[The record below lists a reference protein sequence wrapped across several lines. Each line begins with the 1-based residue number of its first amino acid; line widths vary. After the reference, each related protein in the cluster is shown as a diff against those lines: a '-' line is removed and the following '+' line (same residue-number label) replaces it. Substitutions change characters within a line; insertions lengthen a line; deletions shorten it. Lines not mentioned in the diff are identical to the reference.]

1 MKLHLALGFLLAVLF
16 NQNLLTVHVE
26 AGDDFVRTRRVHFF
40 LNGNPYF
47 ANGFNAYW
55 LMYVGSDPSQRPK
68 VSTAFRE
75 AAAHGLTVARTWAF
89 SDGGYRPLQYAPG
102 SYNEQMFKG
111 LDFVIAEARKY
122 RIKLIL
128 SLANNYESF
137 GGKKQYVNWARSQGQ
152 YLTSDDDF
160 FRNPVV
166 KGYYKNHVKT
176 VLNRYNSF
184 TGMHYKDDPTIMA
197 WELMNEPRCTSDPS
211 GRTIQAWIMEM
222 ASHVKSI
229 DRNHLLEAG
238 LEGFYGQ
245 STPQKKR
252 LNPSLDIGTDF
263 IANNQ
268 IPGIDFATVHS
279 YPDQWLSS
287 SSEQYQLSFLNN
299 WLDAHIRDARII
311 LRKPILLAEF
321 GKSWKDPGFNTYQRD
336 QLFNIVYN
344 KIYWSAKTGGPAS
357 GGLFWQLLAGGMESF
372 RDGYEIILSERS
384 STANVI
390 AQQSHKLD
398 QIRKIFTR
406 RRNVQR
412 WKRARAKRRGGW
424 HALLGH
430 ACFATSSDRNMVSTI
445 RAHNLR
451 KLCTVPNIAFIGNKD
466 ILVSQTTSINSF
478 RKQHVPNAINM
489 LELNSLLKNLVK
501 TGDLHEARQMFD
513 VMPQR
518 DEVSWTIIISGY
530 VRAMKSSEALL
541 LFSKMWV
548 SPGLSMDP
556 FCLSIALKACALEFN
571 LNYGEL
577 LHGYLVKSGFIN
589 SVFAGSALLD
599 MYAKFGK
606 IELGIKVFDE
616 MPIKSVVSW
625 TAIITGLVHGGYYKK
640 GLVYLSEM
648 RKSGVEYDSYTLAI
662 VLKACACLGALNF
675 GREIHTHTVKRG
687 FNDTSY
693 VANSLST
700 MYNKCGKLDYGLRL
714 FDKMNTRDV
723 VSWTSIITTYVQMRE
738 DVNAIEAFTRMQ
750 EAGVSPNEF
759 TFAAV
764 IASCSGLV
772 RISWGEQLHA
782 HVLRIGLANTLSVA
796 NSLMTMYSKCGQIS
810 SAAMVFHGMSRRDT
824 ISWSTIIAV
833 YSQGGYG
840 EEAFEHLSWMRKE
853 GPKPTQFAFASVLS
867 VCGNMAILEQGRQ
880 LHAHVLSIGLEQ
892 EEMIQSA
899 LVNMYS
905 KCGCIKDAEK
915 VFNEAENYNIVTWT
929 AMINGYADHGYIHE
943 TINLF
948 KMLSKVGLKPDS
960 VTFIGLL
967 TACSHA
973 GLADLG
979 FHYFN
984 LMSSEYQIRPSK
996 EHYGCMIDLL
1006 CRAGRLTEAE
1016 EMIKSMPFHRDDVV
1030 WSTLLRACRVQ
1041 GNVDCGERAAEKL
1054 LEMDPNCAGT
1064 HITLAN
1070 IYSAKGKWREAADV
1084 RKMMR
1089 TKGVMKEPGWSWI
1102 KVKDR
1107 VSAFVAGE
1115 RSYPEGEEIYGMLD
1129 LLASR
1134 VDISVQELG
1143 SLLDL
1148 ED

>member
-714 FDKMNTRDV
+714 FDKMNSRDV

-782 HVLRIGLANTLSVA
+782 HVLRIGLADTLSVA

>member
-1 MKLHLALGFLLAVLF
+1 
-16 NQNLLTVHVE
+16 
-26 AGDDFVRTRRVHFF
+26 
-40 LNGNPYF
+40 
-47 ANGFNAYW
+47 
-55 LMYVGSDPSQRPK
+55 
-68 VSTAFRE
+68 
-75 AAAHGLTVARTWAF
+75 
-89 SDGGYRPLQYAPG
+89 
-102 SYNEQMFKG
+102 
-111 LDFVIAEARKY
+111 
-122 RIKLIL
+122 
-128 SLANNYESF
+128 
-137 GGKKQYVNWARSQGQ
+137 
-152 YLTSDDDF
+152 
-160 FRNPVV
+160 
-166 KGYYKNHVKT
+166 
-176 VLNRYNSF
+176 
-184 TGMHYKDDPTIMA
+184 
-197 WELMNEPRCTSDPS
+197 
-211 GRTIQAWIMEM
+211 MEM

-357 GGLFWQLLAGGMESF
+357 GGLFWQLLARGMESF

-424 HALLGH
+424 HGLWKRVYSLSDEWFVPPGDYGLGAVIGPSIPQTTLQALLGH

-518 DEVSWTIIISGY
+518 DEISWTIIISGY

-589 SVFAGSALLD
+589 SVFVGSALLD

-782 HVLRIGLANTLSVA
+782 HVLRIGLADTLSVA

-880 LHAHVLSIGLEQ
+880 LHAHILSIGLEQ

-915 VFNEAENYNIVTWT
+915 VYNEAENYNIVTWT

-1016 EMIKSMPFHRDDVV
+1016 EMIKSMPCHRDDVV

>member
-55 LMYVGSDPSQRPK
+55 LMYVASDPSQRPK

-714 FDKMNTRDV
+714 FDKMNSRDV

-782 HVLRIGLANTLSVA
+782 HVLRIGLADTLSVA

>member
-1 MKLHLALGFLLAVLF
+1 MTNFDDPRTVQLHLSGLVRRLSVPEFGIALGLYTEEFMDENDLDTFRRHIHYSLSKYWYALVPGSATYDPNRSKASALSPFLRYLYAILAHT
-16 NQNLLTVHVE
+16 LTGRQESTSDVNTH
-26 AGDDFVRTRRVHFF
+26 DTYF
-40 LNGNPYF
+40 LWSM
-47 ANGFNAYW
+47 ANGHVLNLAYFIA
-55 LMYVGSDPSQRPK
+55 LAIRHQMEQQRRGIISIGPYVTRLAWHFGLLNTVAQSSSLTLIGQMSPQGILSMLNMRMIEKHQGTHSPKYRFTQSAEERDPEDITDDVPPRHEDPPSQPPPSSRLIH
-68 VSTAFRE
+68 
-75 AAAHGLTVARTWAF
+75 AAA
-89 SDGGYRPLQYAPG
+89 SYA
-102 SYNEQMFKG
+102 
-111 LDFVIAEARKY
+111 
-122 RIKLIL
+122 
-128 SLANNYESF
+128 
-137 GGKKQYVNWARSQGQ
+137 
-152 YLTSDDDF
+152 
-160 FRNPVV
+160 
-166 KGYYKNHVKT
+166 
-176 VLNRYNSF
+176 
-184 TGMHYKDDPTIMA
+184 
-197 WELMNEPRCTSDPS
+197 
-211 GRTIQAWIMEM
+211 
-222 ASHVKSI
+222 
-229 DRNHLLEAG
+229 
-238 LEGFYGQ
+238 
-245 STPQKKR
+245 
-252 LNPSLDIGTDF
+252 
-263 IANNQ
+263 
-268 IPGIDFATVHS
+268 
-279 YPDQWLSS
+279 
-287 SSEQYQLSFLNN
+287 
-299 WLDAHIRDARII
+299 
-311 LRKPILLAEF
+311 
-321 GKSWKDPGFNTYQRD
+321 
-336 QLFNIVYN
+336 NI
-344 KIYWSAKTGGPAS
+344 
-357 GGLFWQLLAGGMESF
+357 
-372 RDGYEIILSERS
+372 SERL
-384 STANVI
+384 TRFE
-390 AQQSHKLD
+390 QQ
-398 QIRKIFTR
+398 F
-406 RRNVQR
+406 
-412 WKRARAKRRGGW
+412 
-424 HALLGH
+424 
-430 ACFATSSDRNMVSTI
+430 
-445 RAHNLR
+445 
-451 KLCTVPNIAFIGNKD
+451 
-466 ILVSQTTSINSF
+466 
-478 RKQHVPNAINM
+478 
-489 LELNSLLKNLVK
+489 
-501 TGDLHEARQMFD
+501 
-513 VMPQR
+513 
-518 DEVSWTIIISGY
+518 
-530 VRAMKSSEALL
+530 
-541 LFSKMWV
+541 
-548 SPGLSMDP
+548 
-556 FCLSIALKACALEFN
+556 
-571 LNYGEL
+571 
-577 LHGYLVKSGFIN
+577 
-589 SVFAGSALLD
+589 FAGSALLD

-606 IELGIKVFDE
+606 IELGIIVFDE

-782 HVLRIGLANTLSVA
+782 HVLRSGLADTLSVA

-853 GPKPTQFAFASVLS
+853 GPKPAQFAFASVLS

-973 GLADLG
+973 GLAGLG

-984 LMSSEYQIRPSK
+984 LMSSKYQIRPSK

-1054 LEMDPNCAGT
+1054 PEMDPNCAGT

-1107 VSAFVAGE
+1107 VSVFVAGE